1 MVRGMLAAV
10 VLALSLAACSSSKE
24 PPKDVDLFYEY
35 ARSGDVVN
43 DPFPGGSGEDRV
55 ANFASMGP
63 PEAIQGS
70 LLAAKECAADCHAG
84 GATRAAAKDF
94 GGTLY
99 ERLILV
105 KHGDGQL
112 ELVPLYVAQKSK
124 TDALLID
131 AQGGTYRDLADFRDN
146 NDVLTAEDLVMLPEK
161 LTAVPGEGRIVTVY
175 GQTSTNPVPWFLGGG
190 VVIVLLVG
198 ALGVVRTVRRRVV
211 ARRTSG

>member
-1 MVRGMLAAV
+1 MKRGVLAAI
-10 VLALSLAACSSSKE
+10 VLAFLLSACGSSDE

-43 DPFPGGSGEDRV
+43 DPYPGGSGEDRV

-70 LLAAKECAADCHAG
+70 LLAARECAADCHAA

-105 KHGDGQL
+105 KHDDGRL
-112 ELVPLYVAQKSK
+112 ELVPLYVAHKSK

-131 AQGGTYRDLADFRDN
+131 AKGQTYRDLDDFRDN
-146 NDVLTAEDLVMLPEK
+146 NEVLTADDLMMVPEK
-161 LTAVPGEGRIVTVY
+161 ITAVPGEGRIVTVY
-175 GQTSTNPVPWFLGGG
+175 GRTSTNPVPWFLGGG
-190 VVIVLLVG
+190 AVVVLLVG
-198 ALGVVRTVRRRVV
+198 ALAVRRRVV

>member
-1 MVRGMLAAV
+1 MMRGMLAAV
-10 VLALSLAACSSSKE
+10 VLALLLSACGSSDE
-24 PPKDVDLFYEY
+24 PPSDVDLFYEY

-43 DPFPGGSGEDRV
+43 DPYPGGSGEDRV

-63 PEAIQGS
+63 AEAVQGS
-70 LLAAKECAADCHAG
+70 LLAATECAADCQPS
-84 GATRAAAKDF
+84 GAARAAAEDF

-105 KHGDGQL
+105 KHADGRL

-131 AQGGTYRDLADFRDN
+131 AEGGTYQDLADFRDN

-175 GQTSTNPVPWFLGGG
+175 GRTSTNPLPWFLGGG
-190 VVIVLLVG
+190 AVIVLLIG
-198 ALGVVRTVRRRVV
+198 ALAIRRRVV
-211 ARRTSG
+211 ARRTPG